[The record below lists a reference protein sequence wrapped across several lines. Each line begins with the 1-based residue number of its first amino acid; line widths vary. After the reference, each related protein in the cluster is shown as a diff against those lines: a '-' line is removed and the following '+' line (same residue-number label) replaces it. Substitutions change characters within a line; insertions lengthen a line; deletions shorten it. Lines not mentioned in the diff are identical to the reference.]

1 MIRRLVLIGPQRI
14 SKEDKIKKVLI
25 IGASGF
31 LGNKL
36 REVFSKEFQ
45 VYGTYYSNPI
55 KDLIQLDIRDEVK
68 VNGLIEEINPD
79 IILLTA
85 AITNVDLCEKDR
97 DLAEAVNHKGVET
110 IVKYSKNR
118 KLIYYSTD
126 SVFDGEKGDYKE
138 EDIPSPLNHYS
149 KTKLLGEET
158 VKTIKNHL
166 ILRTCMLYSDQ
177 AESPKFINWLIRSL
191 REDKK
196 VNVAVDLAA
205 TPTLIDDLAQAT
217 LALVKSD
224 KEGIYHA
231 SGATALSCY
240 EMAMKIVDVFKYDKS
255 LIFQCKNEDLKRE
268 ARRPKNSSLNISK
281 LEKEGIL
288 MSGFE
293 QGMRKIKESLKKSG
307 FFDNY
312 KTLTKCRICKGKNL
326 IKYLDLGRIPLV
338 NNYVSLQNNAKD
350 DPRFPLE
357 ILYCSDCS
365 LSQLSII
372 VDPSMMYTN
381 YFYRSSISKTFKE
394 HCYEFAQEVIRS
406 FNLKNKDLIV
416 DVASND
422 GATLQE
428 FKNFGVKVL
437 GVDPA
442 KNLAEIAN
450 NNGIPTLIE
459 FWNEETAGKILEK
472 YGEASLINA
481 MNIFAHVDN
490 LDSFL
495 EGVNILLKGT
505 GVFTIELPYLLNFVN
520 KNEFDTTYH
529 EHLSYFLVKPLI
541 YLLNKYKLEIFD
553 IKKFTIHG
561 GSIRVYIK
569 KEANNTI
576 KVNHDSIKWLLEL
589 ENDLGLHDI
598 NTYLTFSDHVE
609 KVKHDLIDLLM
620 KLKNQGKVIAAYGAS
635 AKGNVLSNFC
645 GIDKGLI
652 DFIIDD
658 TPEKQGLLTPGNRIP
673 IVPASY
679 LKENKPDY
687 LLLFAWNFAEE
698 LMGKTREYKNSGG
711 RYIIPIPYVKII

>member
-1 MIRRLVLIGPQRI
+1 M
-14 SKEDKIKKVLI
+14 LI

-36 REVFSKEFQ
+36 KETFSKEFQ

-68 VNGLIEEINPD
+68 VKELIERINPD

-85 AITNVDLCEKDR
+85 AITNVDLCEKDKN
-97 DLAEAVNHKGVET
+97 LAEAVNHKGVLT
-110 IVKYSKNR
+110 VVKYCENR
-118 KLIYYSTD
+118 KLVYYSTD

-138 EDIPSPLNHYS
+138 EDIPNPLNHYA
-149 KTKLLGEET
+149 KTKLLGEEA

-177 AESPKFINWLIRSL
+177 VESPKFINWLIRSL
-191 REDKK
+191 SERKK
-196 VNVAVDLAA
+196 INVATDLAA

-224 KEGIYHA
+224 KGGIYHA

-240 EMAMKIVDVFKYDKS
+240 EMAMEIVNVFKYNKL
-255 LIFQCKNEDLKRE
+255 LISPCKDEDLKRE
-268 ARRPKNSSLNISK
+268 AKRPKISSLNISK

-288 MSGFE
+288 MSDFE
-293 QGMRKIKESLKKSG
+293 QGMRKIKESLKKSD
-307 FFDNY
+307 FFENY
-312 KTLTKCRICKGKNL
+312 KILTECRICKGKNL
-326 IKYLDLGRIPLV
+326 SKYLDLGRIPLV
-338 NNYVSLQNNAKD
+338 NSYISQQDSAKD

-357 ILYCSDCS
+357 ILYCNDCS

-372 VDPSMMYTN
+372 IDPVIMYNN

-394 HCYEFAQEVIRS
+394 HCYEFAQETIRN

-416 DVASND
+416 DIASND

-428 FKNFGVKVL
+428 FKKFGVKIL

-450 NNGIPTLIE
+450 NNGVPTLIE
-459 FWNEETAGKILEK
+459 FWNEETARKILEK

-481 MNIFAHVDN
+481 MNVFAHVHN
-490 LDSFL
+490 LGSFL

-505 GVFTIELPYLLNFVN
+505 GVFTIEVPYLLNFVN

-541 YLLNKYKLEIFD
+541 HLLNGYKLEIFD

-569 KEANNTI
+569 KESNNII

-589 ENDLGLHDI
+589 ESDLGLHDI
-598 NTYLTFSDHVE
+598 NTYLTFSSHVE
-609 KVKHDLIDLLM
+609 KVKQDLIDLLI
-620 KLKNQGKVIAAYGAS
+620 KLKSQGKVIAAYGAS

-645 GIDKGLI
+645 GIGKDLI
-652 DFIIDD
+652 DFIVDD

-673 IVPASY
+673 IVSASY
-679 LKENKPDY
+679 LNEKKPDY

-698 LMGKTREYKNSGG
+698 LMEKTQEYKNYGG